1 MLMFTNVAYVMLLS
15 HYIVKLL
22 FFLDKMILMFLHM
35 YNRLLIVKLELKSI
49 DHNM

>member
-22 FFLDKMILMFLHM
+22 FLDKMILMFLHM
-35 YNRLLIVKLELKSI
+35 YNRLLIVKIELKSI
-49 DHNM
+49 DLSM